1 MERMTAKDCEIPR
14 WWVVALA
21 IGAGLLMAPFAGWI
35 ILAVWLSGFARSLHR
50 RLTKSLRGHDHLA
63 ASITVGLMMLV
74 LVPLGIVITILIIDA
89 LELVTKLL
97 ESKQGRQV
105 LVALVSKEGK
115 APSPRVGIGQLIL
128 MQGDRAYGIIKMIAA
143 SAAQII
149 VGMVVLVAG
158 IYATLINGGRWY
170 KWMEEHAPMSKK
182 AFRRFA
188 AAFNETG
195 HGLMVGVAGAG
206 ILQGIVATIAFLFL
220 GVPQAFALGLLTVML
235 SIVPVVGT
243 ALVWVPVAIGLA
255 LTGRVYEG
263 AGLAIFGITVIGS
276 IDNLARPWLTRR
288 GKLQLPGFVVLVAM
302 FGGVELVG
310 GWGILFGPLVVRLA
324 KEALEVRRE
333 AATAPA

>member
-1 MERMTAKDCEIPR
+1 MEKGARKDCEIPR
-14 WWVVALA
+14 WWVIGLA
-21 IGAGLLMAPFAGWI
+21 IGACLLMAPFAGWI
-35 ILAVWLSGFARSLHR
+35 ILAVWLSGFARGLHG
-50 RLTKSLRGHDHLA
+50 RLTRNFRGHDHLA
-63 ASITVGLMMLV
+63 AAVCVGLMMLV
-74 LVPLGIVITILIIDA
+74 LVPLGVVTAMLIIDA
-89 LELVTKLL
+89 IDLVTKLL
-97 ESKQGRQV
+97 ESKQGHQM
-105 LVALVSKEGK
+105 LVALVSKE
-115 APSPRVGIGQLIL
+115 AEPNPNASVQQLL
-128 MQGDRAYGIIKMIAA
+128 LSQGDRAFGVIKLIAA

-158 IYATLINGGRWY
+158 VYAMLINGGRWY
-170 KWMEEHAPMSKK
+170 KWIEEHSPMNKK
-182 AFRRFA
+182 AVRRFA
-188 AAFNETG
+188 GAFNETG

-206 ILQGIVATIAFLFL
+206 IMQGIVATIAFLVL

-243 ALVWVPVAIGLA
+243 ALVWAPVAIGLA
-255 LTGRVYEG
+255 LTGRIYEG
-263 AGLAIFGITVIGS
+263 VGLAIFGITVIGS

-333 AATAPA
+333 AANALA

>member
-1 MERMTAKDCEIPR
+1 
-14 WWVVALA
+14 V
-21 IGAGLLMAPFAGWI
+21 IGACLLMAPFAGWI
-35 ILAVWLSGFARSLHR
+35 ILAVWLSGFARGLHG
-50 RLTKSLRGHDHLA
+50 RLTKNLRGHDHLA
-63 ASITVGLMMLV
+63 AALTVGLMMLV
-74 LVPLGIVITILIIDA
+74 LVPLVIVTGMLIIDA
-89 LELVTKLL
+89 IELVTKLL

-115 APSPRVGIGQLIL
+115 APSPRMGVGQLLL
-128 MQGDRAYGIIKMIAA
+128 MQGDRAFGVIKIIAA

-158 IYATLINGGRWY
+158 VYALLINGGRWY
-170 KWMEEHAPMSKK
+170 KWIEEHAPMNKK
-182 AFRRFA
+182 AVRRFA

-206 ILQGIVATIAFLFL
+206 ILQGIVATIAFLVL

-243 ALVWVPVAIGLA
+243 ALVWAPIAIGLA
-255 LTGRVYEG
+255 ITGRVYEG
-263 AGLAIFGITVIGS
+263 VGLAIFGMTVIGS

-333 AATAPA
+333 GAAA